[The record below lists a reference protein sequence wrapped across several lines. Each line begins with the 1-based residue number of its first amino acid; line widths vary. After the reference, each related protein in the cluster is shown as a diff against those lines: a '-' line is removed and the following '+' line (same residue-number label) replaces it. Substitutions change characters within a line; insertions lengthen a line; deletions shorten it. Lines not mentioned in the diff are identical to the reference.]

1 MQAGEVAQP
10 LKLVQAWGDLGE
22 LVTYTLQVVC
32 AMLVQMGEMSC
43 VC

>member
-32 AMLVQMGEMSC
+32 AMLVQIDRKS
-43 VC
+43 VV